1 MSAHVCP
8 VIKLGAP
15 QPIPGADKIEVFN
28 VEGSGPVVQAKGQ
41 FKEGDLATFIPPETM
56 VDTSLAVFSFL
67 AKNARKSDGWAKIK
81 PVRLRGQLSVGIL
94 VPPVGNEGANGADKY
109 RVKKIEDL
117 EAKVEQPHNAGK
129 KTPFLKK
136 MILILTGKWKKEEK
150 AMWPGIP
157 VYDINQLYKMRPDT
171 FDPEELMVVTEKL
184 HGTNARYVI
193 DKTGKFRCGSRT
205 MWRMHDG
212 SSVYSRA
219 ATEGQLEAKLRRLAE
234 PLVLWGEIVG
244 PTVQRGFDYGRVGNE
259 IGFYAFDFYHAV
271 ERRFLDPD
279 ESKNICHWLQIPFVP
294 IVAIDKWK
302 DMKDHLLE
310 YASGDC
316 WNFDARGV
324 AVCNHPRE
332 GVVVR
337 PWKNVKETHALDGS
351 RCLLAGKVINPA
363 YLEFREKPGMDE
375 QIIL

>member
-1 MSAHVCP
+1 MSAHICP
-8 VIKLGAP
+8 VVKLGP
-15 QPIPGADKIEVFN
+15 EKPIPGADKIVLFEIP
-28 VEGSGPVVQAKGQ
+28 GSGPVVSMKGQ

-94 VPPVGNEGANGADKY
+94 VPPAGDEGANGADKY

-117 EAKVEQPHNAGK
+117 EVKVEQHNVGK
-129 KTPFLKK
+129 KQT
-136 MILILTGKWKKEEK
+136 LISRIVRWIRGPSKEERS
-150 AMWPGIP
+150 MWPGIP

-219 ATEGQLEAKLRRLAE
+219 ASEGQIESKLRRLAE

-244 PTVQRGFDYGRVGNE
+244 PSVQKGFDYGRAGSE

-279 ESKNICHWLQIPFVP
+279 ESKNICHWLKIQFVP
-294 IVAIDKWK
+294 IVSIERWNDC
-302 DMKDHLLE
+302 KDHLLE
-310 YASGDC
+310 FASGMAGSMIGM
-316 WNFDARGV
+316 NSV
-324 AVCNHPRE
+324 NHPRE

-351 RCLLAGKVINPA
+351 RCLVAGKVINPA